1 MVRPTCLTDRAR
13 DRPIRFEMRHETS
26 LVLWK
31 DKMRVMKQ
39 RCRRELVLNF
49 RARGRWSSRV
59 SGTYLIR
66 LGRYGYAM
74 NSCRSYSGRDT
85 PWWVLAVPRTSGGA
99 VVLGTD
105 TGSSIVMPIQPT
117 ASVSWRGTF
126 LVVNLRATVSRSRSL
141 RFHPLPFFNTTYH
154 EIIEA

>member
-1 MVRPTCLTDRAR
+1 
-13 DRPIRFEMRHETS
+13 
-26 LVLWK
+26 
-31 DKMRVMKQ
+31 
-39 RCRRELVLNF
+39 
-49 RARGRWSSRV
+49 
-59 SGTYLIR
+59 
-66 LGRYGYAM
+66 M